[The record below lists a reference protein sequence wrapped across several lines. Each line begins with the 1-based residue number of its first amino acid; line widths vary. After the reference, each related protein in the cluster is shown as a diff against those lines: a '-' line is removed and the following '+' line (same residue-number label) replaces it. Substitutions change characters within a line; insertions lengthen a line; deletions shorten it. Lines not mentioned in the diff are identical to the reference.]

1 MMANNL
7 ENRQR
12 HFEEED
18 VGPDN
23 YSVTFET
30 QAVMR
35 VWVNAHSE
43 EEAEELVRSVSTSVD
58 WNDVTIVDMG
68 MHEIDVQKV
77 ES

>member
-1 MMANNL
+1 MANNL
-7 ENRQR
+7 ENRQK
-12 HFEEED
+12 HFKEED

-35 VWVNAHSE
+35 VSVDTHSK
-43 EEAEELVRSVSTSVD
+43 EEAEELVRKFSTEVD
-58 WNDVTIVDMG
+58 WNDVNVVDFG
-68 MHEIDVQKV
+68 MYEINVISV